1 MLLGCLGHIEWVTVS
16 FFEWLSSHSKIDSLP
31 HLIISF
37 SIFKIYSHV
46 QPLYSIL
53 IRCHDTSERASRPMS
68 TTGMVTQFKT
78 VTQSIN
84 HKAVTSTVKFIGIK
98 MSIRHTDLLY
108 ILLWLFREIK
118 INSYSRARILNF
130 LHGNP
135 SCTYGYFSHMPRDRM
150 KSNLW
155 VFVFCSNFI

>member
-1 MLLGCLGHIEWVTVS
+1 MTVS

-53 IRCHDTSERASRPMS
+53 IRCHDTSERAFRLMS
-68 TTGMVTQFKT
+68 TTEMVTQFKT

-84 HKAVTSTVKFIGIK
+84 HKPVTSTVKFIGIK
-98 MSIRHTDLLY
+98 MSIRHTDY
-108 ILLWLFREIK
+108 CIL
-118 INSYSRARILNF
+118 
-130 LHGNP
+130 G
-135 SCTYGYFSHMPRDRM
+135 YGYFGRSKLQMLISKQALDLR
-150 KSNLW
+150 
-155 VFVFCSNFI
+155 FFCEDAWKP

>member
-1 MLLGCLGHIEWVTVS
+1 MLLGCLGHIGWVTVS

-31 HLIISF
+31 HLIISN

-68 TTGMVTQFKT
+68 TTVMVTQFKT

-84 HKAVTSTVKFIGIK
+84 HKPVTSRVKIY
-98 MSIRHTDLLY
+98 RDQNVYPTYRLLY
-108 ILLWLFREIK
+108 IVPMVISGDQKL
-118 INSYSRARILNF
+118 ILEFFFNAD
-130 LHGNP
+130 GNP
-135 SCTYGYFSHMPRDRM
+135 RYTLAYRM